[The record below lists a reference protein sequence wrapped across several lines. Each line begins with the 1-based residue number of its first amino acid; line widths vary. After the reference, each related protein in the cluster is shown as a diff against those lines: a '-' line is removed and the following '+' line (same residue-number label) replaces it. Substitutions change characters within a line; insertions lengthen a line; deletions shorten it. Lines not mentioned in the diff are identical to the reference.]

1 KKIREVADHLLSAKG
16 VKHGKLIMTT
26 TGSHLN

>member
-1 KKIREVADHLLSAKG
+1 VADHLLSAKG